1 MLRYDTILFDA
12 DGTLFDFLRSEREAL
27 ISVFKTYGYEL
38 TDEEVREYSA
48 INDSLWKALERRE
61 ITKEE
66 LRIKRFEMF
75 CEARG
80 FECDCR
86 AVGKDYTDM
95 LSKQHFLIDGAL
107 EICRTLSKSCRLFII
122 TNGIEYVQ
130 KNRMALSPL
139 REYFDALFIS
149 GEIGYEKP
157 SGHFFDAVKKGIPD
171 FSSERSLVVGDS
183 LTSDMK
189 GGIDAGID
197 CCYFDPKSNGIPCGM
212 PIKYRI
218 EKLSELQNIIFA
230 D

>member
-1 MLRYDTILFDA
+1 MLKYDTILFDA
-12 DGTLFDFLRSEREAL
+12 DGTLFDFFRSEREAL
-27 ISVFKTYGYEL
+27 ISVFKIYGYEL

-61 ITKEE
+61 VTKEE
-66 LRIKRFEMF
+66 LRIKRFELF
-75 CEARG
+75 CESRG
-80 FECDCR
+80 FVCDCHSI
-86 AVGKDYTDM
+86 AKDYTDM

-107 EICRTLSKSCRLFII
+107 EICRTLSEFCRLFII

-130 KNRMALSPL
+130 KNRMELSPL
-139 REYFDALFIS
+139 KEYFDALFIS

-157 SGHFFDAVKKGIPD
+157 SVHFFDAVKRGISD

-189 GGIDAGID
+189 GGIDAGVD
-197 CCYFDPKSNGIPCGM
+197 CCYFDPKGNGIPQNM

-218 EKLSELQNIIFA
+218 EKLSELQKIILT